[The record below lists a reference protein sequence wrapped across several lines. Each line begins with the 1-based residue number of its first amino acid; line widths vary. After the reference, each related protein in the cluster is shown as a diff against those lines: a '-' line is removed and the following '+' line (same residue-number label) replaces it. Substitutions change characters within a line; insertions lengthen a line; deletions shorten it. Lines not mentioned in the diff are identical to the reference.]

1 MHSTYVRSLG
11 EADSQ
16 GQKVEWWWPGAGGR
30 GEGELMLLSLED
42 DEDVLGR
49 VVVTVAPQCEC
60 T

>member
-1 MHSTYVRSLG
+1 MVVARG
-11 EADSQ
+11 R
-16 GQKVEWWWPGAGGR
+16 GQ